1 MDLLSMSSRATIGLG
16 QLLAQVDARASS
28 PTVGT
33 APTGGGGGGGAPAA
47 DGGGWMQFVLMGV
60 FFLVFYFLVLRPQS
74 QRAKKH
80 KAFIDSLQVGTRVVL
95 SGGLFGKITA
105 LEGAEAKVEIAD
117 RVVVRVLRSQILGL
131 ETNAAE
137 AVADAAQK

>member
-33 APTGGGGGGGAPAA
+33 APTGGGGGAPAA